1 MFIAF
6 DYVKVMEPTI
16 NMLKLKRIYGM
27 GFLKDKNITKKNHRR
42 LSATNK
48 WLDTDT
54 EDSKQ

>member
-27 GFLKDKNITKKNHRR
+27 GFLKGKNIAKNNHRR
-42 LSATNK
+42 LSATKK